1 MRARGSAVTKRTFE
15 KSVGGGVVT
24 RYLIAAK
31 EILMPA
37 RDYGVD
43 AARFLTASVVR
54 DILLISDC
62 QKLTG

>member
-1 MRARGSAVTKRTFE
+1 MTKRTLE
-15 KSVGGGVVT
+15 KSVVGGGGGGGGGFVT